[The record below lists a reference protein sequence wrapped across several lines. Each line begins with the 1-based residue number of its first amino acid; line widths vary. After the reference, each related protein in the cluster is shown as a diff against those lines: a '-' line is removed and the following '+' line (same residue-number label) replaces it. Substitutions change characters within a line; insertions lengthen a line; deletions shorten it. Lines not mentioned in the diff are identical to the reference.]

1 MGMLINPKSQF
12 FLFQEKIILISFFY
26 RSIPFIVYRL
36 SVLADMGKFISV
48 LADKKIGFIGSY
60 QYWPIWKKAYRSYT
74 ARA

>member
-60 QYWPIWKKAYRSYT
+60 R
-74 ARA
+74 